1 MITFTIVTP
10 QGVLYKD
17 SIDKVTIP
25 TQAGAITVY
34 PEHIPVVSALRAGEL
49 NIHKGNDVV
58 NLAISTGVVEIR
70 PNSIVYV
77 LADTAE
83 RSNEI
88 DVDRAELAKKR
99 AEELFAKEEKMLDID
114 FARLQAKIEK
124 EIVRSSVGR
133 KYRSV

>member
-133 KYRSV
+133 KYRNV

>member
-99 AEELFAKEEKMLDID
+99 AEELFAKEDKMLDID

-124 EIVRSSVGR
+124 QIVRSSVGR
-133 KYRSV
+133 KYRNV